1 MKQAKQSFHTVN
13 AAGEEVFVPVGKVFP
28 DNHLFVSR
36 DVTGELFEDLEVDD
50 SPAPAKAAPAKAEPT
65 PAPQAS

>member
-1 MKQAKQSFHTVN
+1 MKQAKQSFHTVT

-28 DNHLFVSR
+28 DNHLFVAR

-50 SPAPAKAAPAKAEPT
+50 SPAPAKATPS
-65 PAPQAS
+65 PAPSEPKVA